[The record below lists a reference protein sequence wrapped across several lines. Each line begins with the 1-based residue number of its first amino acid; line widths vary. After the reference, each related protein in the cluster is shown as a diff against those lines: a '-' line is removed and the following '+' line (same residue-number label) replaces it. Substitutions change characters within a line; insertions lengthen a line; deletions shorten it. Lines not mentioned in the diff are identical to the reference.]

1 MTSESLR
8 ATEEAKASER
18 AVISFTGNYM
28 LKCSVSSNT
37 LCEAKSGEAEMMDA
51 IASDCCS

>member
-1 MTSESLR
+1 M
-8 ATEEAKASER
+8 EAKASER

-37 LCEAKSGEAEMMDA
+37 LCEAKSGEVEMVDA